1 MGNASLIDQ
10 WGGVEFDLMK
20 VTPAKLGYAEL
31 LADIARIYE
40 NAQQVLGM
48 RESWNEK
55 DVSSSLTIGWVI
67 YVDRSW

>member
-1 MGNASLIDQ
+1 
-10 WGGVEFDLMK
+10 MK
-20 VTPAKLGYAEL
+20 VTATTVGYAEL